1 MFSPSLELRTAI
13 EAARL
18 SESRIMDF
26 YNTMVQIP
34 DAQASITTQADRDSQ
49 DIILGHLH
57 KAFPS
62 DGFLGEEKE
71 WRILHYDSYGAE
83 LRGPTGRCTPT
94 NQQKAH
100 ICRIGGR
107 LLAARRCHPRHSLPG
122 QCHPKPCSANP
133 NPVKAEDAR

>member
-1 MFSPSLELRTAI
+1 MLSPSLELRTAI

-18 SESRIMDF
+18 SGSRIMDF

-62 DGFLGEEKE
+62 DGFLGEENTDLYSTLPKTGNRL
-71 WRILHYDSYGAE
+71 WVVDPVDGT
-83 LRGPTGRCTPT
+83 RGF
-94 NQQKAH
+94 
-100 ICRIGGR
+100 
-107 LLAARRCHPRHSLPG
+107 
-122 QCHPKPCSANP
+122 AN
-133 NPVKAEDAR
+133 